1 MFEQLF
7 ERPHA
12 LARQRHGPLFEER
25 LRYLSHCAEQQ
36 MARRTLQFI
45 AIYLL
50 IVAKALRLADRPG
63 ELISRDEIE
72 AAANRWANRQPKPP
86 QMRSVRLAWLRFT
99 GNAIRWL
106 TFLGRLQAP
115 ATATRPYAYQVTQF
129 VDFMLRERGLSP
141 RTVDS
146 RCQRV
151 SEFLSRIAEAGLRL
165 DTLTVAQVDE
175 LLARKIRD
183 EGYARVTIQTYAS
196 TLRAFFRYAGGRNWC
211 RSGLAAAIMAPR
223 VFPYEALPNGLSWG
237 DVNRALAAA
246 QGDRPADIRD
256 RALLMLLAVYGLRS
270 SEVVGLHLDDF
281 DWGQEILTIAP
292 SKRPK
297 PRIYPLCR
305 PVGDA
310 VLRYLREARPRSSR
324 REVFL
329 TLRAPFRPLPWRGLG
344 QVVQRRLHALNMS
357 LPHYGPHALRHA
369 CATHLLEQGFSLKE
383 IGDHLGHRS
392 PETTRIYAK
401 VDLVGLRAVADFD
414 LEGLL

>member
-12 LARQRHGPLFEER
+12 LARQQNGPLAEDR
-25 LRYLSHCAEQQ
+25 RRYLVHCAEQQ
-36 MARRTLQFI
+36 MASRTLRLI
-45 AIYLL
+45 AVYLL
-50 IVAKALRLADRPG
+50 IIEKALRLSERPG
-63 ELISRDEIE
+63 ELITRAEID
-72 AAANRWANRQPKPP
+72 AAAYRWADRQPKPP

-99 GNAIRWL
+99 GHATRWL
-106 TFLGRLQAP
+106 TFLGRLQPP
-115 ATATRPYAYQVTQF
+115 ATATRPYADQVTQF
-129 VDFMLRERGLSP
+129 VDFMLRERGFSP
-141 RTVDS
+141 RTVDC

-196 TLRAFFRYAGGRNWC
+196 TLRAFFRYAEGRSWC
-211 RSGLAAAIMAPR
+211 RPGLAAAIMAPR
-223 VFPYEALPNGLSWG
+223 VFRYEALPQGLSWG

-281 DWGQEILTIAP
+281 DWEQEILTITP
-292 SKRPK
+292 SKRQK
-297 PRIYPLCR
+297 PRTYPLCQ

-344 QVVQRRLHALNMS
+344 QVVQRRLHALNVS

-369 CATHLLEQGFSLKE
+369 CATHLLEQGLSLKE
-383 IGDHLGHRS
+383 IGDHLGHQS

-401 VDLVGLRAVADFD
+401 VDLAGLRAVADFD